1 MADAPVSRA
10 LRQCAPLWRSLCGA
24 AVLGAL
30 FLSAPA
36 AGADDEEVSR
46 ERLEQLRER
55 IGQVSEWLEQ
65 AQEDEDELLTRLRE
79 AEQAISRLN
88 NRLAEL
94 QERSE
99 SLDEELAE
107 LRDEARTLEA
117 RKAEGRENLRELVR
131 EAWMRGEHP
140 ALKLLLTETDPQ
152 DITRIM
158 TYHEYLSRDGTR
170 RLQAFAETLEELERN
185 RRATEATRDE
195 LEDTR
200 QDVQAR
206 RNELGAQRAEREETL
221 NALQARMSE
230 RESELDELRDDR
242 DRLEELVAE
251 MEEAVTDI
259 EPPEDTAAFDT
270 LRAKLPWPLRGNVKA
285 RFGDA
290 VGESDMQQNGIRIA
304 AEEGDEVEAVHYGR
318 VVFADWL
325 RGFGLMIIIDHG
337 DGYLS
342 LYGNNSSLMRSAGEW
357 VSGGDVV
364 ARAGSSGG
372 QREPGLYFEIRS
384 DGQPVNPMGWLE

>member
-10 LRQCAPLWRSLCGA
+10 LRQRAPVWRRLLGA
-24 AVLGAL
+24 ALLGAL
-30 FLSAPA
+30 FLSAPVS
-36 AGADDEEVSR
+36 GEDEEVSR

-55 IGQVSEWLEQ
+55 IGEVSNWLEQ

-99 SLDEELAE
+99 SLDAELAE
-107 LRDEARTLEA
+107 LRDEAGALEQ
-117 RKAEGRENLRELVR
+117 RKAEGRENLREVVR
-131 EAWMRGEHP
+131 EAWMQGEHP

-152 DITRIM
+152 EITRIM
-158 TYHEYLSRDGTR
+158 TYHEYLSRDGAQ
-170 RLQAFAETLEELERN
+170 RLEAFAETLEELERN
-185 RRATEATRDE
+185 RRATQDTRDE
-195 LEDTR
+195 LEATR

-206 RNELGAQRAEREETL
+206 RNELGAQRAEREEAL

-242 DRLEELVAE
+242 DRLQELLEE

-259 EPPEDTAAFDT
+259 EPPEDAAAFDT

-304 AEEGDEVEAVHYGR
+304 AEEGEEVEAVHYGR

-372 QREPGLYFEIRS
+372 QRESGLYFEIRS